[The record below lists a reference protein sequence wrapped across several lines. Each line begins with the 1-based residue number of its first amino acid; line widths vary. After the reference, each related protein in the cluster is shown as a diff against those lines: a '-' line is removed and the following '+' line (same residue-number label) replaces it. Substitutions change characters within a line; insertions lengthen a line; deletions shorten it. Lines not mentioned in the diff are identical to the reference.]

1 MKRYA
6 YIRVSTKEQNIERQ
20 ILALKPYNISK
31 KNIYCDYQSGKNFQR
46 PAYQEL
52 VRKLEEGDL
61 LIIKSIDR
69 LGRNYNEILTQWQ
82 YITKEIKADILVID
96 MELLDTRHKNG
107 NLTGTLIADLVLQI
121 FAYVAQQE
129 RELIC
134 HRQAEGIAAAK
145 IKGIKFGRPEV
156 SMPNEFENCCKLC
169 EAGKLSTRQAA
180 KQLGVSHSTFYR
192 KYKKVI
198 EKNVSNGRHLETPG

>member
-69 LGRNYNEILTQWQ
+69 L
-82 YITKEIKADILVID
+82 YIII
-96 MELLDTRHKNG
+96 M
-107 NLTGTLIADLVLQI
+107 
-121 FAYVAQQE
+121 
-129 RELIC
+129 
-134 HRQAEGIAAAK
+134 
-145 IKGIKFGRPEV
+145 
-156 SMPNEFENCCKLC
+156 
-169 EAGKLSTRQAA
+169 
-180 KQLGVSHSTFYR
+180 
-192 KYKKVI
+192 KY
-198 EKNVSNGRHLETPG
+198 